1 MVEAAETGEVE
12 VEVTGEADSQVS
24 PEPPQAV
31 SPTSLKTKAKVRV
44 KARVSQGAPDTPPT
58 RQSPVAASI
67 IATEPTLGFVLL
79 PSPVPGST
87 SAHRDHEGQTSLTE
101 QIK

>member
-1 MVEAAETGEVE
+1 MVEAEETGEVE

-58 RQSPVAASI
+58 HQSLAAAAI
-67 IATEPTLGFVLL
+67 IDTEPTLGSVLH
-79 PSPVPGST
+79 PSPVHGST
-87 SAHRDHEGQTSLTE
+87 SVLPAHEGQTSLE
-101 QIK
+101 QRK

>member
-1 MVEAAETGEVE
+1 MVEVAETGEVE

-31 SPTSLKTKAKVRV
+31 SPTSLKTKTKVRV

-58 RQSPVAASI
+58 HQSLAAAAI
-67 IATEPTLGFVLL
+67 IDTEPTLGSVLH
-79 PSPVPGST
+79 PSPVHGST
-87 SAHRDHEGQTSLTE
+87 KSQLAHEGQASL
-101 QIK
+101 KKVK